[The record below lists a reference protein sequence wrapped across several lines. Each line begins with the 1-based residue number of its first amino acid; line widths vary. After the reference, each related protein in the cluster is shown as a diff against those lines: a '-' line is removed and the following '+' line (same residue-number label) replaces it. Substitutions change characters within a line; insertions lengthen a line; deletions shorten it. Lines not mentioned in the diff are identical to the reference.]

1 MFSRTTCMTTNVK
14 EIIRPEV
21 LSQQNHCT
29 SGAYSFPNETSPEE
43 FVLRT
48 VRAIALRIP
57 TVHHFTP
64 NMHVHIRE
72 RMISCFFFFFCKK
85 KKSLS
90 PRKRIWWHIIHISCL
105 PSSEKLYTKNNLG
118 KIKDIHQN
126 ENMQG
131 LLWHLWHLHT
141 CIVFLT
147 NVQGN

>member
-14 EIIRPEV
+14 V
-21 LSQQNHCT
+21 LSQQSHCN

-48 VRAIALRIP
+48 VRAIVLRIP

-72 RMISCFFFFFCKK
+72 RMISCSFFFFCKK
-85 KKSLS
+85 KKRLLS
-90 PRKRIWWHIIHISCL
+90 PRKRIWRHIIHISCL
-105 PSSEKLYTKNNLG
+105 PSSEKLYTINNLG